1 VVTPLTGSWRDDAVP
16 CPNSR
21 YGMRLRFAVL
31 GWAAGVL
38 AASAAFAAPFVPAD
52 DATVLER
59 LPTRSDPSL
68 AEFGRLQKE
77 LASNPKDPQRAAAVA
92 QRAIAA
98 ARAFGDPRFLGQ
110 AQAALNP
117 WWSADDPPPAVIVL
131 RATIKQSLHDFDAAI
146 VDLDRVL
153 ATGGDHLQALLTRAT
168 VLTVLGRYEE
178 AKRDC
183 MRLARRAQPLVAT
196 TCLAAVTSVSGDV
209 DGAYR
214 MLDAALAA
222 PSADPQIRAW
232 AATLAG
238 EIAARRGD
246 VAAADRHFAQA
257 LTADPRD
264 GYLKGAY
271 ADFLLEQDRASAVAA
286 LLKDDTRNDALLLR
300 LALAEA
306 RLPEHSQAFRA
317 HRDELAAR
325 FAAARRR
332 GDVLHLREEAR
343 FALEI
348 ERDAANALL
357 LARDNWSRQREP
369 ADLRILAA
377 AATAANDARTLKVV
391 ADWIA
396 KTGYQDVWVAS
407 LRTRPRS

>member
-1 VVTPLTGSWRDDAVP
+1 
-16 CPNSR
+16 
-21 YGMRLRFAVL
+21 MRLRLAGLGFA
-31 GWAAGVL
+31 AAGVV
-38 AASAAFAAPFVPAD
+38 AASAVLATAFVPAD
-52 DATVLER
+52 EATVLER

-68 AEFGRLQKE
+68 AELGRLQKE
-77 LASNPKDPQRAAAVA
+77 LASNPNDVQRATDVA
-92 QRAIAA
+92 RRAIAA

-110 AQAALNP
+110 AQAALRP
-117 WWSADDPPPAVIVL
+117 WWAVDDPPTAVLVL

-146 VDLDRVL
+146 HDLDRVL
-153 ATGGDHLQALLTRAT
+153 AADGGNLQALLTRAT
-168 VLTVLGRYEE
+168 VLTVLGRYDE

-183 MRLARRAQPLVAT
+183 MRLARRSPPLVAA
-196 TCLAAVTSVSGDV
+196 TCLAAATSVSGDV

-214 MLDAALAA
+214 MLDRALAT

-257 LTADPRD
+257 LNSDPRD

-300 LALAEA
+300 LTLAEA
-306 RLPEHSQAFRA
+306 RLAEQAQAFRA
-317 HRDELAAR
+317 HRDELATR
-325 FAAARRR
+325 FGAARRR
-332 GDVLHLREEAR
+332 GDVLHQREEAR
-343 FALEI
+343 FALEV
-348 ERDAANALL
+348 ERDTAKALV
-357 LARDNWSRQREP
+357 LARDNWASQREP

-377 AATAANDARTLKVV
+377 AATATNDTQALKVV

-396 KTGYQDVWVAS
+396 KTGYQDAWLTS